1 MRALGDGGAKGN
13 RLAGLQIG
21 VDQEHAP
28 PDMVHGSET
37 KEKDIMVR
45 KLLTMF
51 GIGVFALTASAC
63 NTIDGAG
70 EDIESV
76 GDEIDE
82 EI

>member
-1 MRALGDGGAKGN
+1 MRKFFTAVTA
-13 RLAGLQIG
+13 
-21 VDQEHAP
+21 
-28 PDMVHGSET
+28 T
-37 KEKDIMVR
+37 
-45 KLLTMF
+45 
-51 GIGVFALTASAC
+51 VFALSAAAC